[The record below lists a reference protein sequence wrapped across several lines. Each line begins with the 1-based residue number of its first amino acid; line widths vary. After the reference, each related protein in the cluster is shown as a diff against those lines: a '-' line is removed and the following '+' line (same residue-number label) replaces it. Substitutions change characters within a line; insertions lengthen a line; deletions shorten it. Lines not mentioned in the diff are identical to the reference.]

1 MKIVLSLF
9 FVCSLLMLDLLCSST
24 SSSDKTLPLPNPSE
38 SPGCCETLK
47 PYPDISADNLM
58 KIKYYVKYTK
68 FARDYSGIGTFK
80 IVNKKVYTR
89 TREWRRYRI
98 LLDKRSDVFDYKDML
113 VILDPENIKGVSV
126 LSWTY
131 LDSNKDQEIWLWLP
145 SLRKVRRI
153 SQSESDDSFMGT
165 EWTTE
170 EVSTRKWEDESYT
183 RLEDEKFDGYT
194 SVFNNKTYYK
204 NTECYVIEA
213 KPKRKEWYYSK
224 RISRL
229 DKRFGGLIFDE
240 VYDNAG
246 RRCRVFLKEYRIW
259 ENGCIPQT
267 FLELVNLINGNL
279 TVVSLNEEDIKFN
292 TGLKESFFIEKTLE
306 KSKW

>member
-1 MKIVLSLF
+1 MKIVLSLL
-9 FVCSLLMLDLLCSST
+9 FVCSLLMLDLFCSST
-24 SSSDKTLPLPNPSE
+24 SSSEKSLPLPNPPE
-38 SPGCCETLK
+38 CPGCCETLK
-47 PYPDISADNLM
+47 PYPDISADDLM

-68 FARDYSGIGTFK
+68 FAQDYTGIGTFK
-80 IVNKKVYTR
+80 IINKKVYTR

-98 LLDKRSDVFDYKDML
+98 LLGKRSDIFDYKDML

-131 LDSNKDQEIWLWLP
+131 LDPNKDQEIWLWLP
-145 SLRKVRRI
+145 SLRKIRRI
-153 SQSESDDSFMGT
+153 SQSESDDSFMGS

-183 RLEDEKFDGYT
+183 MLGDKKFDGYT

-229 DKRFGGLIFDE
+229 DKHFGGLIYDE
-240 VYDNAG
+240 VYDSAG
-246 RRCRVFLKEYRIW
+246 RKCRVFLKEYKVW
-259 ENGCIPQT
+259 DNGCIPQT
-267 FLELVNLINGNL
+267 FLELVNLINGNI
-279 TVVSLNEEDIKFN
+279 TVVSLKEEDIKFN
-292 TGLKESFFIEKTLE
+292 TGLKESFFIEKTLMQ
-306 KSKW
+306 SKW